1 VEKLRRDE
9 DVSTTQ
15 SAGPPT
21 SGNVPISQGVNSQ
34 DPDTDATLAATPS
47 MPHTTPLSNSQIL
60 TNGTI
65 LYTSQAPQL
74 TLAQQAIQRGFS
86 DGFMTAKMFAQQ
98 GPGMSR
104 LGFKWQYVED
114 SLSAHGSNVAPGKE
128 GYYREWFEK
137 GLTQGETMVAQI
149 IARMNA

>member
-1 VEKLRRDE
+1 MTNVEKLRRDE

-15 SAGPPT
+15 STGPVASGTVPT
-21 SGNVPISQGVNSQ
+21 SQGVNSQ
-34 DPDTDATLAATPS
+34 GPDTSAALADTPS
-47 MPHTTPLSNSQIL
+47 TPLSNTQVL
-60 TNGTI
+60 ANGTI

-137 GLTQGETMVAQI
+137 GLTQGEVMVAQI

>member
-1 VEKLRRDE
+1 
-9 DVSTTQ
+9 VS
-15 SAGPPT
+15 SEPFA
-21 SGNVPISQGVNSQ
+21 SGTIPASQDVNSE
-34 DPDTDATLAATPS
+34 DFDTSATLADPPSTP
-47 MPHTTPLSNSQIL
+47 PVTPFSNTQVL
-60 TNGTI
+60 KKGNV
-65 LYTSQAPQL
+65 LYTNETPEL

-86 DGFMTAKMFAQQ
+86 DGFMTAKVFAQQ

-114 SLSAHGSNVAPGKE
+114 SLSAHGSSVPPGKE

-137 GLTQGETMVAQI
+137 GLVQGEAMVAQV